1 MNDEMADIVDDLVVA
16 SLKLSYENNR
26 ISGYNVESDYKLLS
40 AIETV
45 LEYYM
50 NSFDFLEWAKNN
62 SVVTEE

>member
-1 MNDEMADIVDDLVVA
+1 MNDEMSDLVDDLVVA
-16 SLKLSYENNR
+16 SLKLSYENNKS
-26 ISGYNVESDYKLLS
+26 SGYNSELDHKLLS

-50 NSFDFLEWAKNN
+50 TSFEFLEWARDN

>member
-1 MNDEMADIVDDLVVA
+1 MNDEISDIVDDLVVA

-26 ISGYNVESDYKLLS
+26 TSKYNSEQDNKLLS

-50 NSFDFLEWAKNN
+50 NSFDFLEWARDN